1 MNINYTLII
10 QAIALALLLALF
22 FSLYLGLRGY
32 RLRNR
37 DTGERLEQLDK
48 LLRDGRISA
57 EEHARQRATI
67 ISRL

>member
-1 MNINYTLII
+1 MNINFTLIF

-32 RLRNR
+32 RLRSR

-48 LLRDGRISA
+48 LLCGGHITA